1 MIMRTHRLL
10 ASAALG
16 LGLTSLAATA
26 SLADPVP
33 YGSLSKSSPAA
44 SSSPR
49 SSPARSMARTPAGS
63 STAARV
69 DPDAMQA
76 LQRMSAFL
84 SGLDSFKLQSQ
95 TSLDVVTMQGQRL
108 ELDGVTTYK
117 VKRPNGFVI
126 TVDSDLKQRTF
137 VYDGKTFTIVA
148 PKLGYYATAAAPPT
162 IRETLQRI
170 NDRFGVQLP
179 LEDLFRWN
187 DPSSSAARE
196 QITSGFKVGTAT
208 IDGVE
213 TDQYAFRQ
221 GDVDW
226 QVWIQQ
232 GDQPVPRKVVIVD
245 RTDPANP
252 GYTARLSWTLNPP
265 LTAAD
270 FVFTPDPGLKPIRF
284 TASNQ

>member
-1 MIMRTHRLL
+1 MRTHRLL

-33 YGSLSKSSPAA
+33 YSSLSKSSSAA
-44 SSSPR
+44 SSASRPI
-49 SSPARSMARTPAGS
+49 ARSASARAAATAPSTP
-63 STAARV
+63 RV

-76 LQRMSAFL
+76 LQKMSAFL
-84 SGLDSFKLQSQ
+84 SGLNSFQLQSQ

-108 ELDGVTTYK
+108 QLDGVTTYK
-117 VKRPNGFVI
+117 VRRPNGFVI

-137 VYDGKTFTIVA
+137 VYDGKSFTIVA

-187 DPSSSAARE
+187 DPSSAAARE
-196 QITSGFKVGTAT
+196 QITSAFKVGTAT
-208 IDGVE
+208 LDGVE

-252 GYTARLSWTLNPP
+252 GYTARLTWTLNPG
-265 LTAAD
+265 LTDAD
-270 FVFTPDPGLKPIRF
+270 FAFRPDPGMKPIRF